1 MIYKLYKREKGKLMS
16 TISLLVGLEQIKGA
30 LLRKASLTQFL
41 FSK

>member
-1 MIYKLYKREKGKLMS
+1 MS
-16 TISLLVGLEQIKGA
+16 TISLLVELEKMKGI